1 MKRNLWIMIT
11 GLLVAAL
18 LLLLQVLFIV
28 RQGEVAV
35 LTTFGQ
41 PRRALTEPGLYVR
54 WPWPV
59 QRVYLFDARLRCLE
73 GATEQVL
80 TQDGKNLLVA
90 VYAGWRISDPRL
102 FLERVGTPAQ
112 AALGLDGLLRHHKT
126 AVLGQYTLAQLV
138 NVHPAELRYA
148 DIEQRMLTAVQA
160 EARARYGIA
169 VEFLG
174 LRQLGLP
181 EAITAKVFDRMRE
194 ERKAI
199 ADGYRSEG
207 EGEAIRIRAEADSAR
222 DQTLAKAEGDAKRLR
237 AEGDAAAAEYYGVF
251 EKNPELAMFLRK
263 LEVLEQTLKEK
274 STVVLSADTEPFDLL
289 RGGTPAGQKTE
300 VRDQKSEAS
309 RQKTEVRNQN

>member
-1 MKRNLWIMIT
+1 MKRNVWILIT

-41 PRRALTEPGLYVR
+41 PRRALTEPGLYAR

-59 QRVYLFDARLRCLE
+59 QRAYLFDARLRCLE
-73 GATEQVL
+73 GAYEQIL
-80 TQDGKNLLVA
+80 TQDGKNVLVA
-90 VYAGWRISDPRL
+90 LYAGWKISDPRL

-112 AALGLDGLLRHHKT
+112 AAQSLDGLLRHHET
-126 AVLGQYTLAQLV
+126 AVLGQYTLGHLV
-138 NVHPAELRYA
+138 NVRTNELRYA
-148 DIEQRMLTAVQA
+148 EIEQRMLAAVQA
-160 EARARYGIA
+160 EAGARYGIA

-174 LRQLGLP
+174 IRKLGLP

-222 DQTLAKAEGDAKRLR
+222 DQTLARAEGDAKRLR
-237 AEGDAAAAEYYGVF
+237 AEGDAAAAEYYRVF

-274 STVVLSADTEPFDLL
+274 ATVVLSADTEPFDLL
-289 RGGTPAGQKTE
+289 QGGKTNRHAAE
-300 VRDQKSEAS
+300 G
-309 RQKTEVRNQN
+309 TEKK

>member
-1 MKRNLWIMIT
+1 MKTKLWIPII

-18 LLLLQVLFIV
+18 LLLLQVVFIG

-41 PRRALTEPGLYVR
+41 PQRAITEPGLYAR

-59 QRVYLFDARLRCLE
+59 QRAYVFDARLRCLE
-73 GATEQVL
+73 GAYEQTL

-112 AALGLDGLLRHHKT
+112 ATLSLDGLLRNHKT
-126 AVLGQYTLAQLV
+126 AVLGQYTLGNLV
-138 NVHPAELRYA
+138 NVRPAELRYA
-148 DIEQRMLTAVQA
+148 EIERRMLEAVRA
-160 EARARYGIA
+160 DAHARYGIA
-169 VEFLG
+169 VQYLG
-174 LRQLGLP
+174 IRKLGLP
-181 EAITAKVFDRMRE
+181 ESITAKVFDRMRE

-222 DQTLAKAEGDAKRLR
+222 DQTLARAEGDAKRLR
-237 AEGDAAAAEYYGVF
+237 AEGDAAAAEYYRVF

-274 STVVLSADTEPFDLL
+274 ATVVLSADTEPFDLL
-289 RGGTPAGQKTE
+289 QGKKTNH
-300 VRDQKSEAS
+300 RS
-309 RQKTEVRNQN
+309 TEGAEKK

>member
-1 MKRNLWIMIT
+1 MKRNVWILIT

-41 PRRALTEPGLYVR
+41 PRRPLVEPGLYVR
-54 WPWPV
+54 WPWPI
-59 QRVYLFDARLRCLE
+59 QRAYVFDARLRCLE
-73 GATEQVL
+73 GAYEQIL
-80 TQDGKNLLVA
+80 TQDGKNVLVA
-90 VYAGWRISDPRL
+90 LYAGWKISDPRL

-112 AALGLDGLLRHHKT
+112 AAQSLDGLLRHHKT
-126 AVLGQYTLAQLV
+126 AVLGQYTLGQLV
-138 NVHPAELRYA
+138 NVRTNELRYA
-148 DIEQRMLTAVQA
+148 EIEQRMLAAVQA
-160 EARARYGIA
+160 DARARYG
-169 VEFLG
+169 VTVDFLG
-174 LRQLGLP
+174 IRKLGLP

-222 DQTLAKAEGDAKRLR
+222 DQTLARAEGDAKRLR
-237 AEGDAAAAEYYGVF
+237 AEGDAAAAEFYRVF

-274 STVVLSADTEPFDLL
+274 ATVVLSADTEPFDLL
-289 RGGTPAGQKTE
+289 QGGKKE
-300 VRDQKSEAS
+300 EK
-309 RQKTEVRNQN
+309 K